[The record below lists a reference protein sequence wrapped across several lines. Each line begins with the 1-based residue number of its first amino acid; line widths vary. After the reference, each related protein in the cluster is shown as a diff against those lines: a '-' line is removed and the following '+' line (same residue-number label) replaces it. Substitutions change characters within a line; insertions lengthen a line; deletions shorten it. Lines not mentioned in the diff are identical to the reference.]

1 MKVLLLL
8 LTLVAVP
15 ATTLVAAA
23 EPVRTESGLV
33 DGLQSGRIHSFR
45 GVPFAA
51 PPIGPLRWRAPA
63 PVPAWN
69 DVRDAK
75 APAPACLQKGVSMP
89 GEDVPAMSED
99 CLYLN
104 VWTPSVSPSSRLPV
118 MVWIHGGGFTNGN
131 ASMPLYSGEKLAE
144 SGIAVVTVAY
154 RLGAFGFLAHPEL
167 SAEEP
172 LRTSGN
178 YGLLDQIAALKWVQT
193 NISAFGGDPGRVTI
207 AGQSAGAMSVSILMA
222 SPLTRGLFAGAIGQ
236 SGGFFEPVQIAPR
249 YLLANAERD
258 GVAFAQSLGARSIA
272 QIRALPAE
280 VIASANAGGLSHPVI
295 EPKVLPRA
303 PFDVFAAREQHPV
316 PLLLGV
322 NADEARSLTDMSS
335 VTAARFRDD
344 VTRAFGLLPPAL
356 LDAYGH
362 SSDVQAQQAR
372 ADFETDLRFGWNMW
386 AWARLHSARDT
397 NKVFSYRFER
407 QPPFPSDSIYRSWR
421 AGHFVELW
429 YMFGHLGQQRWN
441 WSRADVELSSRMIGY
456 WTNFVKTG
464 DPNGPGLPHWP
475 VHRDAKGPLLIL
487 DSVVRPGAP
496 SRLPA
501 LETFDAVYGT
511 LRQQPLR

>member
-1 MKVLLLL
+1 MKMLLLL

-15 ATTLVAAA
+15 ATTAVAAA
-23 EPVRTESGLV
+23 EPVRTESGLI
-33 DGLQSGRIHSFR
+33 DGLQSSRIHSFR

-63 PVPAWN
+63 PVPAWKA
-69 DVRDAK
+69 VRDTK
-75 APAPACLQKGVSMP
+75 TPAPACLQKGVSMP

-118 MVWIHGGGFTNGN
+118 LVWIHGGGFTNGN

-144 SGIAVVTVAY
+144 RGIVVVTVAY

-167 SAEEP
+167 SSENE
-172 LRTSGN
+172 LKSSGN
-178 YGLLDQIAALKWVQT
+178 YGLLDQIAALKWVQR

-258 GVAFAQSLGARSIA
+258 GVAFARTLGANSIGQLRSVPPELINA
-272 QIRALPAE
+272 
-280 VIASANAGGLSHPVI
+280 AGGGAISHPVV
-295 EPKVLPRA
+295 EPWVLPRS

-316 PLLLGV
+316 ALLVGV
-322 NADEARSLTDMSS
+322 NADEARALTDLSS
-335 VTAARFRDD
+335 VTSARFRDD
-344 VTRAFGLLPPAL
+344 IARTFGPLPPAL
-356 LDAYGH
+356 LDAYPH
-362 SSDVQAQQAR
+362 STDEQAQQAR
-372 ADFETDLRFGWNMW
+372 ADFESDLRFGWNMW
-386 AWARLHSARDT
+386 AWARLHAA
-397 NKVFSYRFER
+397 NNANMVFSYRFEKV
-407 QPPFPSDSIYRSWR
+407 PPFPGGSVYRSWR
-421 AGHFVELW
+421 AGHFAELW
-429 YMFGHLGQQRWN
+429 YMFGHLDQQRWN

-456 WTNFVKTG
+456 WTNFVKSG
-464 DPNGPGLPHWP
+464 DPNGPGPPHWP
-475 VHRDAKGPLLIL
+475 VHRDAKGPLLVL

-501 LETFDAVYGT
+501 LETFDAVYGA